1 MKRILLI
8 FLAVFYF
15 GISQGAIVYFHY
27 CMGEL
32 VQMGMT
38 ESNPSLCDFCGM
50 DSKESREKTCCE
62 KKTKL
67 VKVDNSQKMAPSH
80 FQFEQA
86 PVIVSKNI
94 IWEARNIAVPIEL
107 GKASLSNA
115 PPQGQDIP
123 VFIRNCTYRI
133 WFFFSSI
140 LHFRVQVMAL
150 L

>member
-1 MKRILLI
+1 MKKTLLI

-15 GISQGAIVYFHY
+15 GISQGATVYFHY

-38 ESNPSLCDFCGM
+38 KSKSSSCDFCGM
-50 DSKESREKTCCE
+50 NSKQANEKSCCE
-62 KKTKL
+62 KETKL
-67 VKVDNSQKMAPSH
+67 LKVDDSQKTAPSH

-86 PVIVSKNI
+86 PAIVLKSI
-94 IWEARNIAVPIEL
+94 IWEAKSIAVPIEL

-115 PPQGQDIP
+115 PPQEQDVP

-133 WFFFSSI
+133 
-140 LHFRVQVMAL
+140 
-150 L
+150 